1 MQEFYSFRAIIYQ
14 IVALS
19 FESDSLERAS
29 YHKKMYTIAAIWNWI
44 LAVGFL
50 ILPRIDIGLFSLAG
64 PMDPP
69 NTLLWFDSF
78 FGLVFAFG
86 LGFYFIS
93 KSTTENHG
101 LIKISIFEK
110 FWVFIITL
118 YYFLI
123 LEASLLA
130 VGIVIGDLLFGI
142 LFIED
147 LIAIR
152 KTKAQ

>member
-1 MQEFYSFRAIIYQ
+1 MVVYSFHAIIYQ
-14 IVALS
+14 IVTLS
-19 FESDSLERAS
+19 FESDSLERTS

-78 FGLVFAFG
+78 FGFVFLFG
-86 LGFYFIS
+86 IGYYFIS

-101 LIKISIFEK
+101 LIKIVIIEK

-123 LEASLLA
+123 LEASVLA
-130 VGIVIGDLLFGI
+130 LGIVSGDLLFGI

-152 KTKAQ
+152 KTQTL

>member
-1 MQEFYSFRAIIYQ
+1 MVVYSFRVVICPF
-14 IVALS
+14 VSFS
-19 FESDSLERAS
+19 FESDSLERQS
-29 YHKKMYTIAAIWNWI
+29 YHKNMYTIAAIWNWI
-44 LAVGFL
+44 LAVSFL
-50 ILPRIDIGLFSLAG
+50 ILPRIDIGFFSLAG

-78 FGLVFAFG
+78 FGFVFLFG
-86 LGFYFIS
+86 LGYYFIS
-93 KSTTENHG
+93 KSTTENHD
-101 LIKISIFEK
+101 LIKIVIIEK

-123 LEASLLA
+123 LEASMLA
-130 VGIVIGDLLFGI
+130 LGIVIGDLLFGI

-152 KTKAQ
+152 KTKTL

>member
-1 MQEFYSFRAIIYQ
+1 MVIYSFRAIIYL

-19 FESDSLERAS
+19 FESDSMERQS

-44 LAVGFL
+44 LAISFL
-50 ILPRIDIGLFSLAG
+50 ILPRIDIGFFSLAG

-78 FGLVFAFG
+78 FGFVFLFG
-86 LGFYFIS
+86 IGYYFIS

-101 LIKISIFEK
+101 LIKMVIIEK

-118 YYFLI
+118 YYFFI
-123 LEASLLA
+123 LEASVLA
-130 VGIVIGDLLFGI
+130 IGVAIGDLLFGI

-147 LIAIR
+147 LISIQ
-152 KTKAQ
+152 KIQAQ

>member
-1 MQEFYSFRAIIYQ
+1 MVVYSFRAIIYQ
-14 IVALS
+14 IVALP
-19 FESDSLERAS
+19 FESDSLERTS

-78 FGLVFAFG
+78 FGFVFLFG
-86 LGFYFIS
+86 IGYYFIS

-101 LIKISIFEK
+101 LIKIVIIEK
-110 FWVFIITL
+110 FWIFIITL

-123 LEASLLA
+123 LEASVLA
-130 VGIVIGDLLFGI
+130 LGIVIGDLLFGI

-152 KTKAQ
+152 KTQTP

>member
-1 MQEFYSFRAIIYQ
+1 MVIYSFRAIIYQ
-14 IVALS
+14 IVALP
-19 FESDSLERAS
+19 FESDSLERTS

-44 LAVGFL
+44 LAIGFL

-78 FGLVFAFG
+78 FGFVFLFG
-86 LGFYFIS
+86 IGYYFIS

-101 LIKISIFEK
+101 LIKIVIIEK

-123 LEASLLA
+123 LEASVLA
-130 VGIVIGDLLFGI
+130 VGIVTGDLLFGI

-152 KTKAQ
+152 KTNAL

>member
-1 MQEFYSFRAIIYQ
+1 MVIYSFRAIIYQ
-14 IVALS
+14 IVALP
-19 FESDSLERAS
+19 FESDSLERTS

-50 ILPRIDIGLFSLAG
+50 LLPRIDIGLFSLAG

-110 FWVFIITL
+110 CWVFIIGL
-118 YYFLI
+118 YYFVI
-123 LEASLLA
+123 AQASIW
-130 VGIVIGDLLFGI
+130 VIIVVSGDLLFGI
-142 LFIED
+142 LFFED
-147 LIAIR
+147 IRAIL
-152 KTKAQ
+152 KTKT

>member
-1 MQEFYSFRAIIYQ
+1 MIVYSFRANIYQ

-19 FESDSLERAS
+19 FESDSLERQS
-29 YHKKMYTIAAIWNWI
+29 YHKNMYTIAAIWNWI
-44 LAVGFL
+44 LAVSFL
-50 ILPRIDIGLFSLAG
+50 ILPRIDIGFFSLAG

-78 FGLVFAFG
+78 FGFVFLFG
-86 LGFYFIS
+86 IGYYFIS

-101 LIKISIFEK
+101 LIKIVIIEK

-152 KTKAQ
+152 KTTTQ

>member
-1 MQEFYSFRAIIYQ
+1 MVIYSFRAIIYQ

-44 LAVGFL
+44 LAVSFL
-50 ILPRIDIGLFSLAG
+50 ILPRIDIGFFSLAG

-78 FGLVFAFG
+78 FGFVFLFG
-86 LGFYFIS
+86 IGYYFIS

-101 LIKISIFEK
+101 LIKIVIIEK

-152 KTKAQ
+152 KTTTQ

>member
-1 MQEFYSFRAIIYQ
+1 M
-14 IVALS
+14 IVALP
-19 FESDSLERAS
+19 FESDSMERAS

-44 LAVGFL
+44 LAISFL
-50 ILPRIDIGLFSLAG
+50 ILPRIDIGFFSLAG

-78 FGLVFAFG
+78 FGFVFLFG
-86 LGFYFIS
+86 IGYYFIS

-101 LIKISIFEK
+101 LIKMVIIEK

-118 YYFLI
+118 YYFFI
-123 LEASLLA
+123 LEASVLA
-130 VGIVIGDLLFGI
+130 IGVAIGDLLFGI

-147 LIAIR
+147 LISIQ
-152 KTKAQ
+152 KIQAQ

>member
-1 MQEFYSFRAIIYQ
+1 MVIYSFRAIIYQ

-44 LAVGFL
+44 LAISFL
-50 ILPRIDIGLFSLAG
+50 LLPRIDIGLFSLAG

-78 FGLVFAFG
+78 FGFVFLFG
-86 LGFYFIS
+86 IGYYFIS

-101 LIKISIFEK
+101 LIKIVIIEK

-123 LEASLLA
+123 LEASVLA
-130 VGIVIGDLLFGI
+130 VGVVTGDLLFGI

-152 KTKAQ
+152 KTTAQ